1 MFNHQNRRPP
11 ILQLRGATDAV
22 LGPEELGGE
31 IKNFVRTDEGTLR
44 TVVGP
49 AFYQDVAASLG
60 AAQSVFTDGDIEGV
74 FSHRLQSG
82 RSILLAQYGQGIYE
96 HQGWRVPLLSWRKI
110 LSGAPPYTAG
120 PAPGLMG
127 QPLRQYRSPDFL
139 TQFVGT
145 PAGVIII
152 PQDDDGYGRA
162 LFYDGDFLAPL
173 GFSEAPSP
181 PHGSGPGQRSSGSGN
196 KYEDG
201 GNGSGYYVSM
211 NHAID
216 NDAPSG
222 QITMPPVYGPNRL
235 GTVSPN
241 ATNSAG
247 LGAEV
252 SNPHGGEMSGGEWR
266 CKAQYQDR
274 WGNRSP
280 LSGPSNGV
288 LSYLEENLSV
298 DRSRKDLKRSADRMK
313 IQISWQLSESAPPG
327 HYVVGTNLYRT
338 QDLGSSG
345 DAEYYHL
352 FDYATSGQLVTTTI
366 PGTVAKV
373 YPDNIPDAWLV
384 SPAMEV
390 EAMPEF
396 KVACYA
402 LGRLWIGNIQGDPGR
417 IQPSMAGLPG
427 TMQANRR
434 IYPDTSNEI
443 TALHTVPGG
452 FLAFTRSSCFFLRPD
467 DNGGVS
473 LNSISSKVGCVSPDS
488 VATMLNGAVIWL
500 GVEGFYGW
508 APGDVAPTP
517 LGQEKKL
524 TFSRINR
531 TWDKRAC
538 ALVDSRTGE
547 YRCWV
552 PMDNSTTN
560 NLCLVFN
567 GETWSTRDDVN
578 AQAVCAVSDQR
589 RYSLAFGTLTA
600 ERQPSM
606 STSEVQSVYV
616 LDHDKDSVYR
626 AASGLREAVIETAWM
641 RTPVSDTKAGV
652 ARLLVLLRET
662 VKEDFKV
669 EVFRDWRERPIQT
682 YNYSDSQSPLKYP
695 DDDEASYWGT
705 AEVGGTLRR
714 ITLEDYRSNPHG
726 TDSVRWDVRRPFWQK
741 VELYIPSCECFKV
754 RLTFKGDAEFVG
766 LKYVEISPQMDIG
779 HTQMPGGRT

>member
-11 ILQLRGATDAV
+11 ILQIRGATDAV

-49 AFYQDVAASLG
+49 AFYQDITFVMGS
-60 AAQSVFTDGDIEGV
+60 SPYVFTDGDIEGV
-74 FSHRLQSG
+74 FAHRLHSG
-82 RSILLAQYGQGIYE
+82 RSILLAQYGQAIYE
-96 HQGWRVPLLSWRKI
+96 HQGWRLPIVVWKKI
-110 LSGAPPYTAG
+110 LSGSEPYSD
-120 PAPGLMG
+120 GLMG

-145 PAGVIII
+145 PTGVVIV

-162 LFYDGDFLAPL
+162 LFYDGDYLAPL
-173 GFSEAPSP
+173 GFSEAPSAP
-181 PHGSGPGQRSSGSGN
+181 NGSGPGVRSSGGSSRF
-196 KYEDG
+196 EDA
-201 GNGSGYYVSM
+201 GNGTGYYVSM
-211 NHAID
+211 NHAVD

-241 ATNSAG
+241 ATNNTG
-247 LGAEV
+247 VGGA
-252 SNPHGGEMSGGEWR
+252 SNPHGGQMSSGEWR

-280 LSGPSNGV
+280 LSAPSNGV
-288 LSYLEENLSV
+288 ITNVEENLS
-298 DRSRKDLKRSADRMK
+298 DGRSRKDLKRSGDRMK
-313 IQISWQLSESAPPG
+313 IQVSWQLADSAPPE

-338 QDLGSSG
+338 RDIGATG
-345 DAEYYHL
+345 DSMYYHIL
-352 FDYATSGQLVTTTI
+352 DYATGGQLARTTL

-373 YPDNIPDAWLV
+373 YPDNIPDSWLV
-384 SPAMEV
+384 APAVEV

-396 KVACYA
+396 KVACYS
-402 LGRLWIGNIQGDPGR
+402 LGRLWVGNIKGDPGR

-427 TMQANRR
+427 TMEANRR
-434 IYPDTSNEI
+434 IYPDTANDI

-452 FLAFTRSSCFFLRPD
+452 LLAFTRTSCFFLRPD
-467 DNGGVS
+467 DNGGVY
-473 LNSISSKVGCVSPDS
+473 LNSVSSKVGCVSPDS

-552 PMDNSTTN
+552 PMDSSTTN

-578 AQAVCAVSDQR
+578 AQAVCTVPDQR
-589 RYSLAFGTLTA
+589 RYSLAFGTTA
-600 ERQPSM
+600 VEKQPSL
-606 STSEVQSVYV
+606 TLEERQSVYV
-616 LDHDKDSVYR
+616 LDHDKDSVFR
-626 AASGLREAVIETAWM
+626 AASGTREAVIETAWM

-652 ARLLVLLRET
+652 SRLLVLLRET

-682 YNYSDSQSPLKYP
+682 YNYSDTQSPLKYP

-705 AEVGGTLRR
+705 AEVDGTLRR
-714 ITLEDYRSNPHG
+714 VTLEDYRNNPHG

>member
-1 MFNHQNRRPP
+1 VFNHQNRRPP

-22 LGPEELGGE
+22 LGPEELGGD
-31 IKNFVRTDEGTLR
+31 IHNFVRTDEGTLR
-44 TVVGP
+44 SVVGP
-49 AFYQDVAASLG
+49 AFYQDLVEAEGETPRKL
-60 AAQSVFTDGDIEGV
+60 TPGDIEGI
-74 FSHRLQSG
+74 FAHRLESG
-82 RSILLAQYGQGIYE
+82 RSILLVHSNNRIYE
-96 HQGWRVPLLSWRKI
+96 HYGWDDASVSPWTTVVDGS
-110 LSGAPPYTAG
+110 APFSDGIY
-120 PAPGLMG
+120 G
-127 QPLRQYRSPDFL
+127 QQLRRYRAPDFL

-162 LFYDGDFLAPL
+162 MFYDGDFVAPL
-173 GFSEAPSP
+173 GFDAPPSP
-181 PHGSGPGQRSSGSGN
+181 PTGAGPGVLSGAVGN
-196 KYEDG
+196 TFEDA
-201 GNGSGYYVSM
+201 GNGGGYYVSM

-216 NDAPSG
+216 DDAGSLKV
-222 QITMPPVYGPNRL
+222 TMPPVFGPNRL
-235 GTVSPN
+235 GSVSPN
-241 ATNSAG
+241 ATNNRG
-247 LGAEV
+247 LGSAR
-252 SNPHGGEMSGGEWR
+252 SNPHGGQMSKGEWR

-288 LSYLEENLSV
+288 LCHLEENLTDER
-298 DRSRKDLKRSADRMK
+298 DRRDMKRSADRMK
-313 IQISWQLSESAPPG
+313 IQVSWQLSPEGPPANF
-327 HYVVGTNLYRT
+327 VVGTNLYRT
-338 QDLGSSG
+338 RDLGISG
-345 DAEYYHL
+345 DPEYYHL
-352 FDYATSGQLVTTTI
+352 FDYATSGQLVRTTLPGTTTD
-366 PGTVAKV
+366 T
-373 YPDNIPDAWLV
+373 YPDNIPDSWLV
-384 SPAMEV
+384 TPAVEV

-396 KVACYA
+396 KVACYS
-402 LGRLWIGNIQGDPGR
+402 LGRLWIGNIKGDPGR

-427 TMQANRR
+427 TMEPNRR
-434 IYPDTSNEI
+434 IHPDTANDI

-452 FLAFTRSSCFFLRPD
+452 FLAFTRSSCFLLRPD

-473 LNSISSKVGCVSPDS
+473 LSSVSSKVGCVSPDS

-508 APGDVAPTP
+508 APGDPAPTP

-578 AQAVCAVSDQR
+578 AQAVSTVSDQR
-589 RYSLAFGTLTA
+589 RYSLALGTASVEIRPLLTSA
-600 ERQPSM
+600 TFQG
-606 STSEVQSVYV
+606 VYV

-726 TDSVRWDVRRPFWQK
+726 TDSVRWDTRRPFWQK
-741 VELYIPSCECFKV
+741 VELYVPSCECFKV

>member
-11 ILQLRGATDAV
+11 LLQLRGATDAV
-22 LGPEELGGE
+22 LGPEDLGGD
-31 IKNFVRTDEGTLR
+31 IHNFVRTDEGTLR
-44 TVVGP
+44 SVVGP
-49 AFYQDVAASLG
+49 AFYQDVAHTLG
-60 AAQSVFTDGDIEGV
+60 AAKSVFTDGDIEGV
-74 FSHRLQSG
+74 FAHRLESG

-96 HQGWRVPLLSWRKI
+96 HQGWRVPILSWKKI

-120 PAPGLMG
+120 AAPGLMG
-127 QPLRQYRSPDFL
+127 QPLRQYHSPDFL

-162 LFYDGDFLAPL
+162 LFYDGDFIGPL
-173 GFSEAPSP
+173 GFDAPPAP
-181 PHGSGPGQRSSGSGN
+181 PTGAGPGVLSGAAGN
-196 KYEDG
+196 TFEDA
-201 GNGSGYYVSM
+201 GNGGGYYVSM

-216 NDAPSG
+216 NDAGSLKV
-222 QITMPPVYGPNRL
+222 TMPPVFGPNRL
-235 GTVSPN
+235 GSVSPN
-241 ATNSAG
+241 ATNNRG
-247 LGAEV
+247 LSTAR
-252 SNPHGGEMSGGEWR
+252 SNPHGGQMSKGEWR

-288 LSYLEENLSV
+288 LCHLEENLSDAR
-298 DRSRKDLKRSADRMK
+298 DRKSLKRSGDRLK
-313 IQISWQLSESAPPG
+313 IQVAWHISPEGPPANF
-327 HYVVGTNLYRT
+327 VVGTNLYRT
-338 QDLGSSG
+338 RDLGISG
-345 DAEYYHL
+345 DPKYYHL
-352 FDYATSGQLVTTTI
+352 FDYATSGQLVRTTLPGTTTD
-366 PGTVAKV
+366 T
-373 YPDNIPDAWLV
+373 YPDNIPDSWLV
-384 SPAMEV
+384 APAVEV

-396 KVACYA
+396 KVACYS
-402 LGRLWIGNIQGDPGR
+402 LGRLWIGNIKGDPGR

-427 TMQANRR
+427 TMEPNRR
-434 IYPDTSNEI
+434 IHPDTANDI

-452 FLAFTRSSCFFLRPD
+452 FLAFTRSSCFLLHPD

-473 LNSISSKVGCVSPDS
+473 LNSVSSKVGCVSPDS

-500 GVEGFYGW
+500 GLEGFYGW
-508 APGDVAPTP
+508 APGDLAPTP
-517 LGQEKKL
+517 LGQDKSV
-524 TFSRINR
+524 TISRINR

-552 PMDNSTTN
+552 PVDRSTTN
-560 NLCLVFN
+560 NLCLVYD
-567 GETWSTRDDVN
+567 GDVWSTRDDVK
-578 AQAVCAVSDQR
+578 AEAVCTFPDQR
-589 RYSLAFGTLTA
+589 RYSLAFGTVSA

-606 STSEVQSVYV
+606 SLEDVQSVYV

-626 AASGLREAVIETAWM
+626 AASGLREAVIESAWM

-726 TDSVRWDVRRPFWQK
+726 SDSVRWDVRRPFWQK
-741 VELYIPSCECFKV
+741 IELYVPSCECFKV

-779 HTQMPGGRT
+779 HVSMPGGNT